1 MTTLI
6 QVLTAAA
13 LVLTIVIP
21 MAYFFAGKQRNKKDI
36 RDPWQPTAALSSA
49 YCSSRPL

>member
-21 MAYFFAGKQRNKKDI
+21 MAYFFAGKTEKQKKI
-36 RDPWQPTAALSSA
+36 
-49 YCSSRPL
+49 